1 MVSVPGPQPP
11 RRLVLAQQRQA
22 PEWLAGLPAL
32 AAEMLRR
39 WGLTAEAVAE
49 PGGRTSMTL
58 LVRRGDDGSPAAL
71 KLCAPQSPAALED
84 AALRRWDGLA
94 AVRSLRCA
102 PEEGALLLERLR
114 GEISLRSLP
123 DAKAML
129 EAVST
134 VRRLWVD
141 PGGEHPFP
149 TVAERTGAQAAA
161 MRAAAVAEPGIAPL
175 VEEALAARER
185 MLGPAAA
192 PGEGREHLLLHGD
205 FRQGAVLASDG
216 GRAPWLA
223 VGPEPVVGERAYD
236 LARLVRD
243 RLHDLMASAGAAAQ
257 TRRRVTRLSA
267 AVEVDPERLRDWSV
281 FRAVE
286 SAVRNA
292 AAGHRADAE
301 SLLEFAT
308 WL

>member
-1 MVSVPGPQPP
+1 MASVLHLEPP
-11 RRLVLAQQRQA
+11 RRLVLAQRPHA
-22 PEWLAGLPAL
+22 PGWLAALPSL
-32 AAEMLRR
+32 AAEMLDR

-49 PGGRTSMTL
+49 PGGRTSMTV
-58 LVRRGDDGSPAAL
+58 LVRDAADGSPAAL
-71 KLCAPQSPAALED
+71 KLCAPQAPAALED

-102 PEEGALLLERLR
+102 PERGALLLERLR
-114 GEISLRSLP
+114 GEVSLRSLP
-123 DAKAML
+123 EAKAML

-141 PGGEHPFP
+141 PGADHPFP
-149 TVAERTGAQAAA
+149 SVAERTGGQAAA
-161 MRAAAVAEPGIAPL
+161 MRAAAEADPAIAPM
-175 VEEALAARER
+175 VDEALAARER
-185 MLGPAAA
+185 LLAAPAAGGA
-192 PGEGREHLLLHGD
+192 GERLLLHGD
-205 FRQGAVLASDG
+205 FRQGAVLAADG

-223 VGPEPVVGERAYD
+223 VGPEPVVGEPAYD

-243 RLHDLMASAGAAAQ
+243 RLHDVMASAGAAAQ
-257 TRRRVTRLSA
+257 TRRRVAKLSS
-267 AVEVDPERLRDWSV
+267 AVEVDPDRLRDWSV

-292 AAGHRADAE
+292 AAGSRADAE